1 MVLLTFGADGY
12 VQFITVLILFVLVL
26 GITAFTTRWIAGY
39 QKQQGVNNNIEVLES
54 ARIANN
60 KWIQIVRIGEK
71 IMAIAVCKDS
81 VTMLGEIPREQLK
94 EREPYRKINIKEM
107 LEKAVKKDA
116 EALEMPKDKQGNE
129 DL

>member
-26 GITAFTTRWIAGY
+26 GVTAFTTRWIAGY
-39 QKQQGVNNNIEVLES
+39 QKQQGINNNIEVLES

-60 KWIQIVRIGEK
+60 KWIQIVRVGEK
-71 IMAIAVCKDS
+71 FMAIAVCKDS
-81 VTMLGEIPREQLK
+81 VTMLGEIPKEQLK
-94 EREPYRKINIKEM
+94 EREPYRKINFKEM